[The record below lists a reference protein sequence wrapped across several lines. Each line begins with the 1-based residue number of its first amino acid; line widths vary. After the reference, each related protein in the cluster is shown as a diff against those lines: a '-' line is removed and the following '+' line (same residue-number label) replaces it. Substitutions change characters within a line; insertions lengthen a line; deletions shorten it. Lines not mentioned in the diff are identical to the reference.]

1 MDKLYLAGPHGV
13 FAMGIFAINID
24 QFINELTQ
32 WFDFSTRLMSHHP
45 VISFTVALGGF
56 VFYYAV
62 SAVKFTLGI
71 ISFGLAMIMAFFLQ
85 MLMF

>member
-1 MDKLYLAGPHGV
+1 MDKLYLTGAAWGTGYGTFCNH
-13 FAMGIFAINID
+13 IN
-24 QFINELTQ
+24 QSMNELTQ
-32 WFDFSTRLMSHHP
+32 WFDFSVRMMSHHP
-45 VISFTVALGGF
+45 VISSAVALVAF

-71 ISFGLAMIMAFFLQ
+71 ISFGLAMIMAFLLQ

>member
-1 MDKLYLAGPHGV
+1 MEI
-13 FAMGIFAINID
+13 FAMNIN
-24 QFINELTQ
+24 QFMNELTQ
-32 WFDFSTRLMSHHP
+32 WFDFSVRMMSHHP
-45 VISFTVALGGF
+45 VISLTVALVGF

-71 ISFGLAMIMAFFLQ
+71 ISFGLAMIMAFLLQ

>member
-1 MDKLYLAGPHGV
+1 MD
-13 FAMGIFAINID
+13 IFAVNIH

-32 WFDFSTRLMSHHP
+32 WFDFSVSMVRHHP
-45 VISFTVALGGF
+45 IISSTVALLAF

-62 SAVKFTLGI
+62 SAVKFAIGI
-71 ISFGLAMIMAFFLQ
+71 ISFGLAMVMAFLLQ

>member
-1 MDKLYLAGPHGV
+1 MGELVMDI
-13 FAMGIFAINID
+13 FAMNIN
-24 QFINELTQ
+24 QFMNELTQ
-32 WFDFSTRLMSHHP
+32 WFDFSVRTMNHHP
-45 VISFTVALGGF
+45 VITVTVTLIAF

-71 ISFGLAMIMAFFLQ
+71 ISFGLAMITAFLLQ

>member
-1 MDKLYLAGPHGV
+1 MNV
-13 FAMGIFAINID
+13 N

-32 WFDFSTRLMSHHP
+32 WFDFSVRMLSHHP
-45 VISFTVALGGF
+45 VISSIAVLVAF

-71 ISFGLAMIMAFFLQ
+71 ISFGLAMVMAFLLQ

>member
-1 MDKLYLAGPHGV
+1 MEL
-13 FAMGIFAINID
+13 FAININ
-24 QFINELTQ
+24 QSMNELTQ
-32 WFDFSTRLMSHHP
+32 WFDFSVRMMSHHP
-45 VISFTVALGGF
+45 VISSAVALVAF

-71 ISFGLAMIMAFFLQ
+71 ISFGLAMIMAFLIQ

>member
-1 MDKLYLAGPHGV
+1 M
-13 FAMGIFAINID
+13 MN
-24 QFINELTQ
+24 
-32 WFDFSTRLMSHHP
+32 HHP
-45 VISFTVALGGF
+45 VITVTVTLVAF

-71 ISFGLAMIMAFFLQ
+71 ISFGLAMITAFLLQ

>member
-1 MDKLYLAGPHGV
+1 MDKLMFDKGRTEGLA
-13 FAMGIFAINID
+13 MENLNIN

-32 WFDFSTRLMSHHP
+32 WFDFSVGMMSHHP
-45 VISFTVALGGF
+45 FISLTVALAAF

-62 SAVKFTLGI
+62 SAVKFTLAI
-71 ISFGLAMIMAFFLQ
+71 ISFGLAMITAFLLE

>member
-1 MDKLYLAGPHGV
+1 MNV
-13 FAMGIFAINID
+13 N

-32 WFDFSTRLMSHHP
+32 WFDFSVSMVRHHP
-45 VISFTVALGGF
+45 VISVTGALIAF

-62 SAVKFTLGI
+62 SAVKFTIGI
-71 ISFGLAMIMAFFLQ
+71 ISFGLAMITAFLLQ

>member
-1 MDKLYLAGPHGV
+1 MEV
-13 FAMGIFAINID
+13 FPTNIN

-32 WFDFSTRLMSHHP
+32 WFDFSVRMMNQHP
-45 VISFTVALGGF
+45 VISLTAALVGF

-62 SAVKFTLGI
+62 SAVKFTIGI
-71 ISFGLAMIMAFFLQ
+71 ISFGLAMIMAFLLQ

>member
-1 MDKLYLAGPHGV
+1 M
-13 FAMGIFAINID
+13 AMENLNIN

-32 WFDFSTRLMSHHP
+32 WFDFSVRMMSHHP
-45 VISFTVALGGF
+45 IISLTVALVAF

-71 ISFGLAMIMAFFLQ
+71 ISFGLAMIMAFLLQ
-85 MLMF
+85 ILIF